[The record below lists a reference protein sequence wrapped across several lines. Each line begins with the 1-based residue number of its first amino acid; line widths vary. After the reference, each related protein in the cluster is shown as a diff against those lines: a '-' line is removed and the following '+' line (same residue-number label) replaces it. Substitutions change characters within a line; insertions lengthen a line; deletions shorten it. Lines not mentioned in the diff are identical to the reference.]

1 MSLAILVPVLNR
13 PHRVKPLLDSIE
25 ASTPSSDI
33 WFLVDAD
40 DHEQSSVVQREAAL
54 RLGLLV
60 QIDRNGGTF
69 AEKVNRGVE
78 LTDADLVFLGAD
90 DLDFKPGWFEAA
102 GAAMD
107 SGAEVVGVNDLLRR
121 RPHRRQHAT
130 HFLMTREY
138 AQQPCLDGGRGPC
151 SEAYAHNFVDDELIA
166 TATARGV
173 YAYAPDSHVE
183 HRHWMNQGAEMDAT
197 YEKGR
202 SSFEADR
209 QIFEERQ
216 ALWASTPLSA

>member
-25 ASTPSSDI
+25 ASTPGHPAVL
-33 WFLVDAD
+33 FLTDGCGADYEEIERQED
-40 DHEQSSVVQREAAL
+40 DHPGVFV
-54 RLGLLV
+54 LV
-60 QIDRNGGTF
+60 NPDGGSY
-69 AEKVNRGVE
+69 AQKINRGVE
-78 LTDADLVFLGAD
+78 LTSSSHVFLAAD
-90 DLDFKPGWFEAA
+90 DLDFKPGWFHAA
-102 GAAMD
+102 VVAMD

-121 RPHRRQHAT
+121 RPRRRLHAT

-173 YAYAPDSHVE
+173 YTYAPDSHVE
-183 HRHWMNQGAEMDAT
+183 HRHWMNQAAEMDAT
-197 YEKGR
+197 YEKGC
-202 SSFEADR
+202 STFEADR
-209 QIFEERQ
+209 RIFEKRE